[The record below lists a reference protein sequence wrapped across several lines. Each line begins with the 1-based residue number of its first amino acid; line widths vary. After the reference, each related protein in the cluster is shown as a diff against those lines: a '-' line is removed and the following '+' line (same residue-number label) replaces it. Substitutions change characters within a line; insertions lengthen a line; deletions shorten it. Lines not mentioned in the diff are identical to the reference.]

1 MSVNEKLDDLIER
14 TSKIEVKIENI
25 ETVLSSIVEY
35 HLKNTSKRP
44 GPRGL
49 GWLLRLFI

>member
-1 MSVNEKLDDLIER
+1 MSVNEKLDNLIER

-25 ETVLSSIVEY
+25 ETILDSIVEY
-35 HLKNTSKRP
+35 HLKNTTKRT

-49 GWLLRLFI
+49 GWLLRLFV